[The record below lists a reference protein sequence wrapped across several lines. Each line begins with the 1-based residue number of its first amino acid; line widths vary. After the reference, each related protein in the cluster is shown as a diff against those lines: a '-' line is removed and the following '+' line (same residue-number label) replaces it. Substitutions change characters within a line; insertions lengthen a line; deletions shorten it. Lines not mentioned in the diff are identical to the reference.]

1 MTRVSRRYLAA
12 VGSRHGAESRL
23 GVKLLGRVPWMVEVN
38 VGMAIYRNPGGV
50 LSMLWDHR
58 AFQEKP
64 S

>member
-1 MTRVSRRYLAA
+1 
-12 VGSRHGAESRL
+12 
-23 GVKLLGRVPWMVEVN
+23 MVEVN